1 MRRWFRLMSICICF
15 ACLVPTFGFQEK
27 RTYKIGTVSWIGWSP
42 LNVAHT
48 KAFFKAEGVDVEVVW
63 YRGTEAIAEAF
74 EAGEIDFRLDFLASV
89 MDLVRDGKKVKL
101 LAETVWSHGGDK
113 IVGKRGNTFADSV
126 GAKVGVYLDSSAV
139 KYFLDLYLKTQGKA
153 SFSDYQIMPM
163 EPEPLAEA
171 FIAGDIDFMVN
182 FDPYVQDAIRNGN
195 GVVFANSSQFIGA
208 MPEGIF
214 AKVAT
219 IDSIP
224 EEDMVSIM
232 RAWVRAS
239 DWLQEREN
247 WVEYAEIL
255 NRETFK
261 DQDAFEMKQ
270 LQFMR
275 KSVRIHNSKVL
286 EVRNR
291 DKGGAFNYLDSLREF
306 LVRIGQGQ
314 VPRDVEAL
322 IDNRAIM
329 KALEN

>member
-1 MRRWFRLMSICICF
+1 MRRWFHVLSLCLCLT
-15 ACLVPTFGFQEK
+15 CLVPAFGFQAK

-42 LNVAHT
+42 LNVAQT
-48 KAFFKAEGVDVEVVW
+48 KGLFKAEGVDVEVVW

-74 EAGEIDFRLDFLASV
+74 DAGEIDFRLDFLASV
-89 MDLVRDGKKVKL
+89 VDLVQDGKKVKL

-113 IVGKRGNTFADSV
+113 IVGKRGNTFSDAV

-139 KYFLDLYLKTQGKA
+139 KYFLDLYLKSQGKVR
-153 SFSDYQIMPM
+153 FSDYQITPM
-163 EPEPLAEA
+163 EPEPLAAA
-171 FIAGDIDFMVN
+171 FVAGDIDFMVN

-195 GVVFANSSQFIGA
+195 GVVLANSSQFIGA

-214 AKVAT
+214 AKTAT
-219 IDSIP
+219 IESIP
-224 EEDMVSIM
+224 EEDLVGIM

-239 DWLQEREN
+239 DWLHESQN

-261 DQDAFEMKQ
+261 DQDAFEMNQ
-270 LQFMR
+270 LQFLR
-275 KSVRIHNSKVL
+275 KSVRIHDSKVL
-286 EVRNR
+286 AVRNR
-291 DKGGAFNYLDSLREF
+291 DKGGAFNYLDGLREF

-314 VPRDVEAL
+314 VPRDVESL

-329 KALEN
+329 KALGE